1 MRPVIFRSLISLF
14 CASETNL
21 FFITRAIGSVRLFFF
36 CQCRTHTH
44 SCYIRLFTCKPDHP
58 ILFETQRSWCI
69 MPLHVIVM
77 CMYLSTFSFFF
88 YTFSFIIIL
97 FFFYLISNLYLPT
110 KIMSRKYENLN
121 MSLYCSRRRE
131 ILNIYI
137 LNISNVYVLGFI
149 KVKVFCVFEREIKR
163 EREWQKEKHSYKRK

>member
-1 MRPVIFRSLISLF
+1 MHY
-14 CASETNL
+14 A
-21 FFITRAIGSVRLFFF
+21 ITRYSYVYVPKYVF
-36 CQCRTHTH
+36 
-44 SCYIRLFTCKPDHP
+44 
-58 ILFETQRSWCI
+58 
-69 MPLHVIVM
+69 
-77 CMYLSTFSFFF
+77 FFF

-163 EREWQKEKHSYKRK
+163 ERE